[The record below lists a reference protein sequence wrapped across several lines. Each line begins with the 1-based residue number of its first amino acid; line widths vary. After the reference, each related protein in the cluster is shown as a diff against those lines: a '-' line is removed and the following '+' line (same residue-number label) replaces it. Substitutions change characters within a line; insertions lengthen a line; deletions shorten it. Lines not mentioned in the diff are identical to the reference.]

1 MSDLVQFQNTVKIHI
16 KISKIIEDVVKTL
29 SELPDFKTKLR
40 LDPEI
45 IVYCCN
51 IVEQLIKKEDKQEIN
66 KLDLVS
72 SILTKAWEIKE
83 DNELD
88 LIIKQIKYVCNNN
101 QVKKISKSKKYKKY
115 VKDWII
121 RRLS

>member
-1 MSDLVQFQNTVKIHI
+1 MSDLVQFQNTVKVHI
-16 KISKIIEDVVKTL
+16 KISKIIEDVCNAL
-29 SELPDFKTKLR
+29 SQLPDFSTKLR
-40 LDPEI
+40 MDPEI
-45 IVYCCN
+45 VVYCCN

-72 SILTKAWEIKE
+72 TILTKAWDIKE
-83 DNELD
+83 DSELD

>member
-1 MSDLVQFQNTVKIHI
+1 MSELVQFQNTVKIHI

-29 SELPDFKTKLR
+29 SELPDFNSKLR

-51 IVEQLIKKEDKQEIN
+51 IVENLIKKEDKQEIN

-72 SILTKAWEIKE
+72 TILTKAWEIKE

-88 LIIKQIKYVCNNN
+88 LIIKQIKYVCNNK
-101 QVKKISKSKKYKKY
+101 QVKKISKTKKYKKY
-115 VKDWII
+115 FKDWII
-121 RRLS
+121 KKLS

>member
-1 MSDLVQFQNTVKIHI
+1 MSELVKFQNTVKVHI

-29 SELPDFKTKLR
+29 SELPDFTTKLR

-45 IVYCCN
+45 VVYCCN
-51 IVEQLIKKEDKQEIN
+51 IVEQLIKKEDKQEIH

-72 SILTKAWEIKE
+72 TILTKAWDIKE

-115 VKDWII
+115 FKEWLI
-121 RRLS
+121 RKLS

>member
-29 SELPDFKTKLR
+29 SELPDFNSKLR

-51 IVEQLIKKEDKQEIN
+51 IVENLIKKEDKQEIN

-72 SILTKAWEIKE
+72 TILTKAWEIKE

-88 LIIKQIKYVCNNN
+88 LIIKQIKYVCNNK
-101 QVKKISKSKKYKKY
+101 QVKKISKTKKYKKY
-115 VKDWII
+115 FKDWII
-121 RRLS
+121 KKLS